1 MKGQPLS
8 HRLWAK
14 VDKSG
19 DCWLWTGKVND
30 SGYGVI
36 RNVLGVET
44 KCHRVA
50 YVLANGYIPHGLCVL
65 HRCDNRRCCNPS
77 HLFLGTRGDNNRD
90 RSAKGRTAR
99 GARLPHSKLTEQ
111 DKAAIAAL
119 NGRETQAEVGARF
132 GVSRS
137 RVGQIWSQ
145 S

>member
-1 MKGQPLS
+1 MRGQSLS
-8 HRLWAK
+8 RRLWAR

-19 DCWLWTGKVND
+19 DCWVWAGGVNHG
-30 SGYGVI
+30 GYGVLRKPRGI
-36 RNVLGVET
+36 ATL
-44 KCHRVA
+44 CHRVA
-50 YVLANGYIPHGLCVL
+50 YVLTNGCVPDDICVL

-99 GARLPHSKLTEQ
+99 GFTLPHSKLSED

-119 NGRETQAEVGARF
+119 KGKGTQASVGAMF
-132 GVSRS
+132 DVSRS